1 MRVVL
6 KYGGSSVATLEK
18 IEKIANYIKSLKEKV
33 EEIVIVV
40 S

>member
-18 IEKIANYIKSLKEKV
+18 ISKIANYIKELKEKV
-33 EEIVIVV
+33 DEIVVVV